1 MASQSRHRIK
11 NLIYE
16 KLMQNRKNQRVN
28 NSFRALYN
36 THYTCSFNK
45 QYRNTNRKPY
55 RQNTKRNVEN
65 YATYKTMKNIKIKKY
80 SKNLFK
86 SFIFVHIKAN
96 ANTNTIQ
103 LYISTEYTKHK

>member
-1 MASQSRHRIK
+1 MK
-11 NLIYE
+11 NLCKTGKTKELII
-16 KLMQNRKNQRVN
+16 L
-28 NSFRALYN
+28 SG
-36 THYTCSFNK
+36 HYTTHLIYVALINSTEIQTESRIVQTK
-45 QYRNTNRKPY
+45 Y
-55 RQNTKRNVEN
+55 KRNVEN

-103 LYISTEYTKHK
+103 LYISTEYTTHK